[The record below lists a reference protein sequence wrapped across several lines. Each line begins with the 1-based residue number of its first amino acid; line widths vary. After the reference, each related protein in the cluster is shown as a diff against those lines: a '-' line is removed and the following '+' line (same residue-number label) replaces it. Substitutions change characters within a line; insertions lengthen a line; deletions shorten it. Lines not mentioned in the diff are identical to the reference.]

1 MKKNFF
7 RPCTFFKVM
16 RAPIAVLCLFLPVG
30 SVWSDNLLPT
40 LGKVWLEKQVS
51 NPEGGLQTGR
61 SLTPMPDTLF
71 KYADGKYQ
79 SVFSRI
85 TLAVPVIENELQVSV
100 RESVVSARPNN
111 VPITSHVI
119 FIPGATGAA
128 PATAEGVSAVVVTLL
143 RDDRPKDSESI
154 LARFE
159 PPNDGVRALYARQGT
174 EYSRVQTNFG
184 EAVQRVLR
192 NRSAV
197 DPFPYQSIAQGGAEL
212 ISLGFTRYVVAPNDS
227 LIEFSQVV
235 PCAKQTEPECKQKAS
250 NSMDRFMAGVSQFLL
265 IGDVLTNMSPTD
277 KR

>member
-1 MKKNFF
+1 MNKIFSKLYIFCK
-7 RPCTFFKVM
+7 PL
-16 RAPIAVLCLFLPVG
+16 RAPIAVLCLLLPAG
-30 SVWSDNLLPT
+30 AVWSENALPT

-61 SLTPMPDTLF
+61 SLTPMPDTHF

-85 TLAVPVIENELQVSV
+85 TMAIPVIGNELQVSV
-100 RESVVSARPNN
+100 RESVVSARANN

-143 RDDRPKDSESI
+143 RDDRPKDSQSV
-154 LARFE
+154 LTQFE
-159 PPNDGVRALYARQGT
+159 PPNDGVRALYARQGA
-174 EYSRVQTNFG
+174 EYSRVKTNFG

-197 DPFPYQSIAQGGAEL
+197 DPFPYQSVAQGGADL
-212 ISLGFTRYVVAPNDS
+212 ISLGVTRHVVAPNDS

-235 PCAKQTEPECKQKAS
+235 PCTKQTESECKQKAS
-250 NSMDRFMAGVSQFLL
+250 ISMDRFMSGVSEFLL
-265 IGDVLTNMSPTD
+265 ISDVLKSMPSTD